1 MIEPEIA
8 FADIHDCMDL
18 AEDYIQFCIKYCLEN
33 NAQDLKF
40 FDERVKKG
48 QVAYLNTLAEST
60 FKKMSYTECVE
71 LLQEKMKAKEV
82 KFENNVK
89 WGLDLASE
97 HEKYLTE
104 VVGGPL
110 HVYNYPKA
118 IKSFYMKDNCE
129 EDPERQT
136 VACVDVLVP
145 KVGELIGG
153 SQREDSLEKLEEKMK
168 EVNLKP
174 EDYWWYC
181 DLRRYGTVPHAGFG
195 LGFERLVMMISGVD
209 NIRDVIPFPRVVG
222 HADF

>member
-1 MIEPEIA
+1 
-8 FADIHDCMDL
+8 
-18 AEDYIQFCIKYCLEN
+18 
-33 NAQDLKF
+33 
-40 FDERVKKG
+40 
-48 QVAYLNTLAEST
+48 
-60 FKKMSYTECVE
+60 MSYTECVE

-168 EVNLKP
+168 AVNLKP